1 MKQIKSASK
10 KHTEVV
16 LCAAAAL
23 TTAGEERSLSI

>member
-10 KHTEVV
+10 AYRGS